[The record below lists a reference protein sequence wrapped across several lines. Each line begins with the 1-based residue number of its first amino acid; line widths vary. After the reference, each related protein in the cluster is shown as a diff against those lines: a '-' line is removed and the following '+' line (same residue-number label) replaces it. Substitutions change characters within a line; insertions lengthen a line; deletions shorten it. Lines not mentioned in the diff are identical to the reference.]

1 MEIFL
6 IIFVLITHVLGI
18 IFSRKTG
25 WEMGRLDAKVDQLE
39 MLKEIMRRP
48 DIANLS
54 QLDIVK
60 IILDT
65 L

>member
-1 MEIFL
+1 
-6 IIFVLITHVLGI
+6 
-18 IFSRKTG
+18 
-25 WEMGRLDAKVDQLE
+25 MGRLDAKVDQLE